1 MRNILF
7 ITNDVIG
14 DLTAGPGIRYRELG
28 AALVRRGHRVTV
40 MGRSPS
46 FATSQPF
53 LYVNLSALN
62 IIKHVRRND
71 CVVFRG
77 GGPLTTLLL
86 MLFAR
91 HTVLV
96 SDIYAFTQFE
106 VPHIIPRGFRE
117 RLVTDVR
124 KRFHVLKMR
133 LYGDFC
139 RHFWVANERQMQFLQ
154 GMFYGID
161 ASPESRT
168 ITVVPFGYP
177 SAPPERTRDAVRGV
191 MAGISRGD
199 FLLIW
204 GGGVWDW
211 LDPITLVDAMA
222 IIRDQE
228 PRIKVLFLGIQAP
241 SGGIPARGEQLVRK
255 ARDLGVLNENV
266 FINSSWVP
274 YNERINY
281 LLEAD
286 AGVSLHPR
294 SLETLYSFRT
304 RNLDYL
310 YCGLPVIH
318 SDGDV
323 WADIIRKDR
332 IGIVVPPGDVQ
343 AVADAI
349 LRMHRD
355 RVMITSMKQNI
366 LLRSQEFTWDAIAE
380 RASRSLEP
388 DGAGKEKPSLF
399 RLLFT
404 LSCHYSLFSLQSCYA
419 FLRALRPL

>member
-1 MRNILF
+1 MKSILF

-14 DLTAGPGIRYRELG
+14 DSTAGPGIRYRELG
-28 AALVRRGHRVTV
+28 AAFARRGHRVTV
-40 MGRSPS
+40 MGRCPS
-46 FATSQPF
+46 FATPQPF
-53 LYVNLSALN
+53 AYVTLSALN
-62 IIKHVRRND
+62 LIKHVRRND

-91 HTVLV
+91 RAVLV

-106 VPHIIPRGFRE
+106 VPHIIPRSFRE
-117 RLVTDVR
+117 RLVTDIR
-124 KRFHVLKMR
+124 KRFHVFKMQ
-133 LYGDFC
+133 LYGEFC
-139 RHFWVANERQMQFLQ
+139 RHFWVANERQMHFLQ

-177 SAPPERTRDAVRGV
+177 SAPPERTRNAVREV
-191 MAGISRGD
+191 MAGILRGD

-211 LDPITLVDAMA
+211 LDPITLVEAMA
-222 IIRDQE
+222 IVRKQE
-228 PRIKVLFLGIQAP
+228 PRIKLLFLGIQAP
-241 SGGIPARGEQLVRK
+241 SGGIPARGEQLVQK
-255 ARDLGVLNENV
+255 ARDLGVLNVNV

-274 YNERINY
+274 YSDRINY

-286 AGVSLHPR
+286 AGVSLHQP
-294 SLETLYSFRT
+294 SLETRYSFRT

-310 YCGLPVIH
+310 YCRLPMIH

-355 RVMITSMKQNI
+355 RAMLASMKQNI
-366 LLRSQEFTWDAIAE
+366 QLRSQELTWDVIAD
-380 RASRSLEP
+380 RATRSLGP
-388 DGAGKEKPSLF
+388 DGAEQKPSLPWLILILVH
-399 RLLFT
+399 R
-404 LSCHYSLFSLQSCYA
+404 YSLFALQSCFA
-419 FLRALRPL
+419 FLRAVRLR